1 MTGIFNTALIGLFAL
16 SGMGGHTAFA
26 TTTAIAPIEPSYPS
40 YTVAMTGYNAVAAQT
55 DGDPHITA
63 SGAFS
68 NPDIIAARSQDLA
81 DELPFGTVIEVVA
94 ASSSPNCGYGLVDDQ
109 IGLRVIA
116 DSMHSRMRNKIDILF
131 DMQDT
136 VRAGGKETNP
146 AIALGVCKRANTV
159 VGKIDMKNIPTT
171 QTGLRIAVGMLRR
184 RVSVAADKGS
194 SELLE
199 NLRLRSDEV

>member
-40 YTVAMTGYNAVAAQT
+40 YTVAMTGYNAVAEQT

-81 DELPFGTVIEVVA
+81 GELPFGTVIEVMA
-94 ASSSPNCGYGLVDDQ
+94 ASSSPNCGYGLVDQ
-109 IGLRVIA
+109 QVGLRVIG
-116 DSMHSRMRNKIDILF
+116 DSMHSRMRNKVDILF

-146 AIALGVCKRANTV
+146 AIALCVCKRVQIRV
-159 VGKIDMKNIPTT
+159 VGKIDIKNIPST
-171 QTGLRIAVGMLRR
+171 QTGLRLAIGMLPK
-184 RVSVAADKGS
+184 AG
-194 SELLE
+194 EQLLA
-199 NLRLRSDEV
+199 VYK

>member
-40 YTVAMTGYNAVAAQT
+40 YNAAAAQT

-81 DELPFGTVIEVVA
+81 GELPFGTVIEVMA
-94 ASSSPNCGYGLVDDQ
+94 ASSSPNCGYGLVDQ
-109 IGLRVIA
+109 QVGLRVIA

-136 VRAGGKETNP
+136 V
-146 AIALGVCKRANTV
+146 
-159 VGKIDMKNIPTT
+159 
-171 QTGLRIAVGMLRR
+171 
-184 RVSVAADKGS
+184 
-194 SELLE
+194 
-199 NLRLRSDEV
+199 

>member
-1 MTGIFNTALIGLFAL
+1 
-16 SGMGGHTAFA
+16 
-26 TTTAIAPIEPSYPS
+26 
-40 YTVAMTGYNAVAAQT
+40 MTGYNAVAAQT

-146 AIALGVCKRANTV
+146 AIALGVCKRVQIRV

-171 QTGLRIAVGMLRR
+171 QTGLRIAVGMLPK
-184 RVSVAADKGS
+184 AG
-194 SELLE
+194 EQLLAVY
-199 NLRLRSDEV
+199 R

>member
-16 SGMGGHTAFA
+16 SGATGTISLATPTA
-26 TTTAIAPIEPSYPS
+26 TAPIEPSYRS

-63 SGAFS
+63 SGAYS

-81 DELPFGTVIEVVA
+81 DELPFGTVIQVTA
-94 ASSSPNCGYGLVDDQ
+94 ASSSPNCGYGLVDKQ
-109 IGLRVIA
+109 VGLRVIG
-116 DSMHSRMRNKIDILF
+116 DSMHSRMRNKVDILF

-146 AIALGVCKRANTV
+146 AIALGVCKRVQIRV
-159 VGKIDMKNIPTT
+159 VGKIDMKNIPGT
-171 QTGLRIAVGMLRR
+171 QTGLRLAVGMLPIATQQPLA
-184 RVSVAADKGS
+184 VYK
-194 SELLE
+194 
-199 NLRLRSDEV
+199 

>member
-81 DELPFGTVIEVVA
+81 GELPFGTVIEVMA
-94 ASSSPNCGYGLVDDQ
+94 ASSSPNCGYGLVDQ
-109 IGLRVIA
+109 QVGLRVIG
-116 DSMHSRMRNKIDILF
+116 DSMHSRMRNKVDILF

-146 AIALGVCKRANTV
+146 AIALGVCKRVQIRV

-171 QTGLRIAVGMLRR
+171 QTGLRLAVGMLPK
-184 RVSVAADKGS
+184 AD
-194 SELLE
+194 EQLLAV
-199 NLRLRSDEV
+199 NK

>member
-16 SGMGGHTAFA
+16 SGMGGHTVFA

-81 DELPFGTVIEVVA
+81 GELPFGTVIEVMA
-94 ASSSPNCGYGLVDDQ
+94 ASSSPNCGYGLVDQ
-109 IGLRVIA
+109 QVGLRVIA

-131 DMQDT
+131 DMQET

-146 AIALGVCKRANTV
+146 AIALGVCKRVQIRV
-159 VGKIDMKNIPTT
+159 VGKIDIKNIPST
-171 QTGLRIAVGMLRR
+171 QTGLRLAIGMLPK
-184 RVSVAADKGS
+184 AG
-194 SELLE
+194 EQLLA
-199 NLRLRSDEV
+199 VYK

>member
-26 TTTAIAPIEPSYPS
+26 TTTTIAPSEPSYPS
-40 YTVAMTGYNAVAAQT
+40 FTVAMTGYNAVAAQT

-81 DELPFGTVIEVVA
+81 GELPFGTVIEVMA
-94 ASSSPNCGYGLVDDQ
+94 ASSSPNCGYGLVDQ
-109 IGLRVIA
+109 QVGLRVIG

-146 AIALGVCKRANTV
+146 AIALGVCKRVQIRV

-171 QTGLRIAVGMLRR
+171 QTGLRLAVGMLPK
-184 RVSVAADKGS
+184 AG
-194 SELLE
+194 EQLLA
-199 NLRLRSDEV
+199 VYK